1 MWPTILPIRMKNKP
15 EHAAPIRI
23 SLCQPSDPRW
33 QALMLA
39 LEQELKQLYPEMPDL
54 AELEQAQFLLA
65 HADEGEQSTALGCI
79 AMQGLTLHDAEILAL
94 DTNAKQIKPTDINRT
109 PKLVEIKR
117 LFVHPSM
124 RGQGL
129 AKRLLQALEALAL
142 QQQVSAIRLETGYL
156 QHAAM
161 ALYRGLGYQ
170 PISAYGVYIGQS
182 YSRCFEKRLKTAHS
196 GEG

>member
-1 MWPTILPIRMKNKP
+1 
-15 EHAAPIRI
+15 
-23 SLCQPSDPRW
+23 
-33 QALMLA
+33 MLA
-39 LEQELKQLYPEMPDL
+39 LEQELKQLYPEMPEL

-65 HADEGEQSTALGCI
+65 HADEDEQSTALGCV
-79 AMQGLTLHDAEILAL
+79 AMQVLTLHDAEIHTT
-94 DTNAKQIKPTDINRT
+94 DTNRT

-161 ALYRGLGYQ
+161 ALYRSLGYQ
-170 PISAYGVYIGQS
+170 PIPAYGVYLGQS
-182 YSRCFEKRLKTAHS
+182 YSRCFEKRLKPAHS
-196 GEG
+196 GGG